1 MIHVIDKW
9 VIDSDGKT
17 YTGGKLATRT
27 LKDGTKEEYIK
38 DAFYHSTL
46 AGCMQ
51 AISRRMRAD
60 TIKNMDGNIEAAIEA
75 VQAAIEAVQAADKR
89 LMDAVGVFDGIEIV
103 QKSGRREQ

>member
-46 AGCMQ
+46 AGCMH

-60 TIKNMDGNIEAAIEA
+60 TIKNMDGNIEAAL
-75 VQAAIEAVQAADKR
+75 EAVQAADKR
-89 LMDAVGVFDGIEIV
+89 LMDAIGVFDGIEIV
-103 QKSGRREQ
+103 QKSRRREQ

>member
-46 AGCMQ
+46 AGCIQ
-51 AISRRMRAD
+51 AISRRMRAEA
-60 TIKNMDGNIEAAIEA
+60 IKNMDGNIEAAIEA
-75 VQAAIEAVQAADKR
+75 VQAAYKR
-89 LMDAVGVFDGIEIV
+89 LMDAIGVFDGIEIV

>member
-17 YTGGKLATRT
+17 YTGGELATRT

-38 DAFYHSTL
+38 DAFYYRTL
-46 AGCMQ
+46 TGCIR
-51 AISRRMRAD
+51 AISRRMRAEA
-60 TIKNMDGNIEAAIEA
+60 IKNMDGNLESALA
-75 VQAAIEAVQAADKR
+75 AVQAADKR
-89 LMDAVGVFDGIEIV
+89 LMDAIGVFDGIEIV

>member
-38 DAFYHSTL
+38 DAFYYSTL
-46 AGCMQ
+46 AGCIH
-51 AISRRMRAD
+51 AISRRMRAEA
-60 TIKNMDGNIEAAIEA
+60 IKNMDGNLE
-75 VQAAIEAVQAADKR
+75 AAIEAVQAADKR
-89 LMDAVGVFDGIEIV
+89 LMDTISVFDGIETV
-103 QKSGRREQ
+103 QKSGRRDE

>member
-60 TIKNMDGNIEAAIEA
+60 TIKNMDGNIEAAL
-75 VQAAIEAVQAADKR
+75 EAVQAADKR
-89 LMDAVGVFDGIEIV
+89 LMDAIGVFDGIEIV

>member
-75 VQAAIEAVQAADKR
+75 VQAADKR
-89 LMDAVGVFDGIEIV
+89 LMDAVGVLDGIEIV
-103 QKSGRREQ
+103 QKIGRREQ